1 MEVPMRVII
10 TGGSGLIGPA
20 LVRSLVRDGQE
31 VILLS
36 RSPERQPAPAGA
48 RYERWDGRTAE
59 GWGHLADGAQ
69 AIVNLAGE
77 NLAGKGV
84 LRILFAHWTAAR
96 KRSIRQSRI
105 DTGRAIVDA
114 VQRAARKPEVVI
126 QSSAV
131 GYYGV
136 THDDRRGEADA
147 PGADFLAS
155 VCVDWETSTAPVETM
170 GVRRAI
176 TRSGVVL
183 APTGVGILW
192 MLLLP
197 FRLFAGGRLGSGR
210 QWFPWVHLDDEV
222 GAIRFLID
230 QPQARGPFNLTAPHQ
245 LRNAE
250 AAEIIARVV
259 RRPAWFPVPSLAL
272 RMLLG
277 EKGTLVLEGQLAP
290 PDRLL
295 SQGFVF
301 QHPQFEGAL
310 RDLLA

>member
-1 MEVPMRVII
+1 MRVII
-10 TGGSGLIGPA
+10 TGGTGLIGSA
-20 LVRSLVRDGQE
+20 LVRSLAADGHE

-36 RSPERQPAPAGA
+36 RTPERVTGLPAGTRA
-48 RYERWDGRTAE
+48 ERWDGKTAE
-59 GWGHLADGAQ
+59 GWGATADGAD

-77 NLAGKGV
+77 NLAGKGT
-84 LRILFAHWTAAR
+84 LEILLSHWTAAR
-96 KRSIRQSRI
+96 KRAIRQSRI
-105 DTGRAIVDA
+105 DAGQAIVDA
-114 VQRAARKPEVVI
+114 VRQARRKPQVVI
-126 QSSAV
+126 QSSGV

-136 THDDRRGEADA
+136 VHDDRRTEADA
-147 PGADFLAS
+147 PGEDFLAT
-155 VCVDWETSTAPVETM
+155 VCVDWEGATAPVETM

-183 APTGVGILW
+183 SPGGGGILS

-197 FRLFAGGRLGSGR
+197 FRMFAGGRLGSGR
-210 QWFPWVHLDDEV
+210 QWFPWVHIDDQV

-230 QPQARGPFNLTAPHQ
+230 HPQAHGTFNLTAPHQ

-250 AAEIIARVV
+250 VAAIIARVM
-259 RRPAWFPVPSLAL
+259 RRPAWFPVPGFAL

-277 EKGTLVLEGQLAP
+277 EKGVLVLEGQLAP

-295 SQGFVF
+295 SLGFAF
-301 QHPQFEGAL
+301 RHPQFEGAL